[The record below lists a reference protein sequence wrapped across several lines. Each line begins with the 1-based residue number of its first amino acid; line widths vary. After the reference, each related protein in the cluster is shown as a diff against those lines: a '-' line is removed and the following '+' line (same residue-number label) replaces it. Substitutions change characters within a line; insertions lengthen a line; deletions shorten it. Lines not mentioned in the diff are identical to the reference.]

1 MVAND
6 KEIVVSMEIN
16 GKETNWINLPAVL
29 LNDMNSIPVRDQKIN
44 PFESLRKAVKLAIER
59 THGPVLS

>member
-1 MVAND
+1 
-6 KEIVVSMEIN
+6 MEIN

-44 PFESLRKAVKLAIER
+44 PFESLRKAIKLAIER